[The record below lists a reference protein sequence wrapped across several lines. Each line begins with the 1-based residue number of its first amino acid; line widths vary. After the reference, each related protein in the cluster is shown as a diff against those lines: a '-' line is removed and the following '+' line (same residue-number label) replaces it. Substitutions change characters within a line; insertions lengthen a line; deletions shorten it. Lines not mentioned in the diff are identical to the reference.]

1 MTEANIEQLKQQ
13 HGELHELSH
22 AGETVI
28 VKAPNRA
35 TWKRFRAQVIDES
48 KRVVALEELVRSC
61 VVHPEKAELEVMLD
75 RKPGLVETFGKA
87 LGELAGAGDGQA
99 EKKAL

>member
-1 MTEANIEQLKQQ
+1 MTQTEIDKLKAE

-28 VKAPNRA
+28 VKAPNRP
-35 TWKRFRAQVIDES
+35 TWKRFRAQAQDEG
-48 KRVVALEELVRSC
+48 KRLIAMEELLRAC
-61 VVHPEKAELEVMLD
+61 VVHPERSSLEAMLD
-75 RKPGLVETFGKA
+75 RKPGLVEAFGKVLA
-87 LGELAGAGDGQA
+87 ELAGAGTDV